1 MVVSRLLLS
10 IFFYN
15 YCFILAVSSEPN
27 RSNLSRLSPGLS
39 TVEGPGVDGK
49 RQPLPMEYFY
59 VQLMNEGGEKFKG
72 AIDESLLTIDFISSP
87 ESRVFVNKK
96 IHYLREGLFAV
107 RYRLHREVASL
118 SISVKYNNQHIG
130 DSPYTIGKALVDK
143 CFCPERTVKQWL
155 KDFKCPSS
163 YRQVDDSL
171 ALYKSKGIKLSQ
183 LPVRLA
189 NEFSNTHGIHYSIV
203 NNKLYGKTFGTI
215 TDFRA
220 MSDMILT
227 SMLNKAQLPDMEF
240 IVQVSDWPQDKND
253 PKKEP
258 FPFFSC
264 CGSEYYRDI
273 VWPQYDLM
281 RHTVQAMDRVELDMM
296 WLQQG
301 LSLPWSERIPKA
313 FFRGRDSNKVRLDFV
328 SKYRKKTDLFNVT
341 LD

>member
-227 SMLNKAQLPDMEF
+227 SMLNKAQQIAENAYNFAVNNLLPDHLFCYMYTLF
-240 IVQVSDWPQDKND
+240 N
-253 PKKEP
+253 
-258 FPFFSC
+258 
-264 CGSEYYRDI
+264 EY
-273 VWPQYDLM
+273 
-281 RHTVQAMDRVELDMM
+281 AK
-296 WLQQG
+296 LQQG
-301 LSLPWSERIPKA
+301 
-313 FFRGRDSNKVRLDFV
+313 KVRIHEGMTEVTTDESHWANSCQFC
-328 SKYRKKTDLFNVT
+328 SINKNKKVEL
-341 LD
+341 